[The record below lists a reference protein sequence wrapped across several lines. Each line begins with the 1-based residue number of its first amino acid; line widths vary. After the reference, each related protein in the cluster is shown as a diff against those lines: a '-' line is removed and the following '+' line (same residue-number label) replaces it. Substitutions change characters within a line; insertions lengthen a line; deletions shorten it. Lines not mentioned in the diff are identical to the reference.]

1 MVLRGTSSRRL
12 GSSNVLR
19 ALIKTM
25 SSRGVIGAFVLLMI
39 LMSILTLG
47 QVPSEG
53 PTINSI
59 RSNDGFYAFYNN
71 STYNLI
77 AFSFT
82 ANGTPDAGQGL
93 KIVFTNTTT
102 QANEAVTGTI
112 GVSGMAELNFTS
124 NSTWLA
130 EMYTRDPTGGYQ
142 PSGGYTIGPSDPSS
156 AQFFNYLVIY
166 DHGSRDRA
174 GFVVFYVSTA
184 GSSAQKTQ
192 FRISYS
198 NYTSGITSLRPDT
211 TPASPSEYTGTVF
224 IGNANNFQYV
234 DLYISYSFVPPD
246 VSVLYGTLQYNSGSG
261 WNNVS
266 AYYNTGSAPEIFIR
280 PSYQY
285 LDPQVYSA
293 FFGTDILMV
302 SLFGIVFAFFT
313 FGNPKA
319 THSMELLLA
328 KPLSRSDVII
338 SKYFGSLILIA
349 SAVLL
354 TLAISDGLLLY
365 YFSVFLNA
373 YAFLMVFSVLLLV
386 AAIFMAITFFI
397 SALAKG
403 YATILITPLAI
414 MFFLYYVF
422 GSLINGLSQLFGS
435 ISFKFSQNISAYG
448 SYVSPF
454 QLVSGI
460 TERLDLQLR
469 GGSISSPVPFD
480 LEFMILFLLLWC
492 LIPLLF
498 AALIW
503 RRNDI

>member
-1 MVLRGTSSRRL
+1 
-12 GSSNVLR
+12 
-19 ALIKTM
+19 
-25 SSRGVIGAFVLLMI
+25 
-39 LMSILTLG
+39 
-47 QVPSEG
+47 
-53 PTINSI
+53 
-59 RSNDGFYAFYNN
+59 
-71 STYNLI
+71 
-77 AFSFT
+77 
-82 ANGTPDAGQGL
+82 
-93 KIVFTNTTT
+93 
-102 QANEAVTGTI
+102 
-112 GVSGMAELNFTS
+112 
-124 NSTWLA
+124 
-130 EMYTRDPTGGYQ
+130 
-142 PSGGYTIGPSDPSS
+142 
-156 AQFFNYLVIY
+156 
-166 DHGSRDRA
+166 
-174 GFVVFYVSTA
+174 
-184 GSSAQKTQ
+184 
-192 FRISYS
+192 
-198 NYTSGITSLRPDT
+198 
-211 TPASPSEYTGTVF
+211 
-224 IGNANNFQYV
+224 
-234 DLYISYSFVPPD
+234 
-246 VSVLYGTLQYNSGSG
+246 
-261 WNNVS
+261 VS
-266 AYYNTGSAPEIFIR
+266 AYHNTGSAPDVFIR

-285 LDPQVYSA
+285 LDPRVYSA

-319 THSMELLLA
+319 THSIELLLA

-354 TLAISDGLLLY
+354 TLTISDGLLLY

-397 SALAKG
+397 SAIWRG
-403 YATILITPLAI
+403 YATMLITPLAI
-414 MFFLYYVF
+414 LFFLYYVF
-422 GSLINGLSQLFGS
+422 GSLINVLSQLFGS

-498 AALIW
+498 AAVIW
-503 RRNDI
+503 RRTDI